1 MQGKLPSKSLCSVL
15 SSHRKV
21 LLDSKSSSNLPAV
34 PPKTVPAQDIAL
46 AWSYLK
52 DDHNV
57 LFQGSLYAH
66 LYDLCINSAEDL
78 QQTSDNL
85 LVAISAT
92 LKPAPNKKKKFLD
105 AMHKSGGTV
114 KI

>member
-21 LLDSKSSSNLPAV
+21 LVDSKPSSNLPAA
-34 PPKTVPAQDIAL
+34 PPTTVPAQDIAL

-57 LFQGSLYAH
+57 LFQYAH
-66 LYDLCINSAEDL
+66 LYNLCINSAEDL

>member
-1 MQGKLPSKSLCSVL
+1 MQRSI
-15 SSHRKV
+15 
-21 LLDSKSSSNLPAV
+21 LDSKSSSNLPAA
-34 PPKTVPAQDIAL
+34 PPKT
-46 AWSYLK
+46 WSYLK

-57 LFQGSLYAH
+57 LFQESLYAH

>member
-1 MQGKLPSKSLCSVL
+1 MQGKSPTKSLCSVL

-21 LLDSKSSSNLPAV
+21 LDSKSSSNLPAA
-34 PPKTVPAQDIAL
+34 PPKT
-46 AWSYLK
+46 WSYLK

-57 LFQGSLYAH
+57 LFQYAH

-92 LKPAPNKKKKFLD
+92 LKPAPKKKKKKKFLD
-105 AMHKSGGTV
+105 AMHKSGMTV